1 MQLSDKLAGHKPGNE
16 MDTLDKVRF
25 IESDAVPKEGASV
38 KSLSTSIEIT
48 HACGCVL
55 VEHFAYGRTPRRPDE
70 TPESYERRQAR
81 RKYYVKLCPG
91 HQAQCDDRTH
101 KPQPI

>member
-1 MQLSDKLAGHKPGNE
+1 

-25 IESDAVPKEGASV
+25 IESDAVPKEGASI

-55 VEHFAYGRTPRRPDE
+55 VEHFALSLIHISLHTTG
-70 TPESYERRQAR
+70 
-81 RKYYVKLCPG
+81 
-91 HQAQCDDRTH
+91 
-101 KPQPI
+101 

>member
-1 MQLSDKLAGHKPGNE
+1 
-16 MDTLDKVRF
+16 MDILDKVRF
-25 IESDAVPKEGASV
+25 IESDAVPKQGASI

-70 TPESYERRQAR
+70 TPERYERRQAR
-81 RKYYVKLCPG
+81 RKYFAQLCPE
-91 HQAQCDDRTH
+91 HEKQFNRQQT
-101 KPQPI
+101 K

>member
-1 MQLSDKLAGHKPGNE
+1 

-25 IESDAVPKEGASV
+25 IESDAVPKEGASI

-55 VEHFAYGRTPRRPDE
+55 VEHFACCLLYTSRC
-70 TPESYERRQAR
+70 
-81 RKYYVKLCPG
+81 V
-91 HQAQCDDRTH
+91 
-101 KPQPI
+101 

>member
-1 MQLSDKLAGHKPGNE
+1 MDK
-16 MDTLDKVRF
+16 LDKVRF

-55 VEHFAYGRTPRRPDE
+55 VEHFAYGWTPHRPDE
-70 TPESYERRQAR
+70 SDESYQRRQAE
-81 RKYYVKLCPG
+81 RKYYVKLCPE
-91 HQAQCDDRTH
+91 HQAQFDAQSSKTETDEKERTEDTIS
-101 KPQPI
+101 PRR

>member
-1 MQLSDKLAGHKPGNE
+1 

-25 IESDAVPKEGASV
+25 IESDAVPKEGASI

-55 VEHFAYGRTPRRPDE
+55 VEHFAYERIPRMADE
-70 TPESYERRQAR
+70 TAERYERRQAE
-81 RKYYVKLCPG
+81 RKYFVKLCPE
-91 HQAQCDDRTH
+91 HRAQFDARTL
-101 KPQPI
+101 KNVNDNEKERAESTIPPRR